1 MTAVATPPSVLRA
14 GWPNASQ
21 STLNQMSP
29 DEVARLFMPRK
40 GSQRGVSQGSEG
52 GGVWGNGQIRGGT
65 TSHDPGQA
73 GGVGSL
79 KNKKTTRGAPW
90 PPKGDILRGPGVGS
104 HSTSSISSPTM
115 NGIHQQ
121 APILPS
127 QHRGGQPTPLP
138 GADNSGTS
146 FLMLQPLNHS
156 FETKLIPLPYYPDT
170 LRIGRQTNTKTL
182 PNSTNGYFDSKVLS
196 RQHAEVWAEPK
207 TGKVWIRDVKSSN
220 GTFVNGTRLSQENKD
235 SDPHELRAE
244 DILELGIDI
253 FSEDNKSII
262 HHKVAARVE
271 HAGFQNGQMNLELNS
286 LGDIDPIMGGG
297 LMSPQFKQVNNFA
310 RGRSASQN
318 SRAGSSAG
326 GAGMMQR
333 GAPMYIQSVSVEQI
347 VKKLNVRLLLLW
359 TVECG

>member
-1 MTAVATPPSVLRA
+1 
-14 GWPNASQ
+14 
-21 STLNQMSP
+21 MSP
-29 DEVARLFMPRK
+29 DEVARLFNPRK
-40 GSQRGVSQGSEG
+40 GTQRGAPQGPDG

-65 TSHDPGQA
+65 TGHDAVQA
-73 GGVGSL
+73 GSVGNL
-79 KNKKTTRGAPW
+79 KSKKTTRGAPW
-90 PPKGDILRGPGVGS
+90 PPKNDIMRGPGTVP
-104 HSTSSISSPTM
+104 HSASSSISSSPTM

-127 QHRGGQPTPLP
+127 QHRVSQPIALTGGDNP
-138 GADNSGTS
+138 GPSL
-146 FLMLQPLNHS
+146 LMLLPLNHS
-156 FETKLIPLPYYPDT
+156 FETKIIPLPYYPDT
-170 LRIGRQTNTKTL
+170 LRIGRQTNAKTL
-182 PNSTNGYFDSKVLS
+182 PSSTNGYFDSKVLS

-220 GTFVNGTRLSQENKD
+220 GTFVNNTRLSQENKD

-271 HAGFQNGQMNLELNS
+271 HAGFQNGQMNLELNN

-297 LMSPQFKQVNNFA
+297 LMSPQFKQASNNFA

-318 SRAGSSAG
+318 SRAGSAVG

-333 GAPMYIQSVSVEQI
+333 GAPAFIQSVSVEQI
-347 VKKLNVRLLLLW
+347 VKKLNVRSPLLW
-359 TVECG
+359 TVEGG